1 MLFRSQ
7 DLFNEKVQ
15 LSLNKNE
22 KRTKKTQLRRIAL

>member
-1 MLFRSQ
+1 MLFRSH

-22 KRTKKTQLRRIAL
+22 ERTKKTQLRRIAF